1 MSTNPIIRYRHP
13 IYEGGQLRRQLDLPK
28 ASAQAANEPRA
39 ANEQGPT
46 PATREASRIEVFRQ
60 CLENGLT
67 SAEDIARKMGVS
79 KGTVSKLA
87 KRAMNEGWC
96 RKNGRQYAVA

>member
-1 MSTNPIIRYRHP
+1 MSRIGYRLP
-13 IYEGGQLRRQLDLPK
+13 IYRARQSWPELNSPK
-28 ASAQAANEPRA
+28 DSAQAANEPRA
-39 ANEQGPT
+39 AFEQGPT

-60 CLENGLT
+60 CLEDDLT

-87 KRAMNEGWC
+87 KRAMQEGWL
-96 RKNGRQYAVA
+96 KKQGRNYALVR